1 MKSIW
6 KKISVQIVDSR
17 RDSVKVCAQQSHTL
31 LSWPGCA
38 WLMIKACI
46 QGLCTSCCCIIDVCN
61 LLPPF
66 PTCIDVSC
74 QALEQHCRVE
84 SGFSGIRDVYTT
96 AVSHDN
102 MQQSFFLSETL
113 K

>member
-1 MKSIW
+1 MFNTSFKRHTSRRVRVFMKVRPFLCAGVMFSCMFQC
-6 KKISVQIVDSR
+6 ISVSR
-17 RDSVKVCAQQSHTL
+17 
-31 LSWPGCA
+31 
-38 WLMIKACI
+38 
-46 QGLCTSCCCIIDVCN
+46 
-61 LLPPF
+61 
-66 PTCIDVSC
+66 

-96 AVSHDN
+96 TVSHDN

>member
-1 MKSIW
+1 MKYYSFNLYNQAG
-6 KKISVQIVDSR
+6 KCQR
-17 RDSVKVCAQQSHTL
+17 GTL
-31 LSWPGCA
+31 LCLQKSVFEA
-38 WLMIKACI
+38 SLNM
-46 QGLCTSCCCIIDVCN
+46 LF
-61 LLPPF
+61 L
-66 PTCIDVSC
+66 SC

-96 AVSHDN
+96 SVSHDN

>member
-1 MKSIW
+1 MCTAVSYILVCLQ
-6 KKISVQIVDSR
+6 SGLVD
-17 RDSVKVCAQQSHTL
+17 D
-31 LSWPGCA
+31 
-38 WLMIKACI
+38 
-46 QGLCTSCCCIIDVCN
+46 QGLCKRRVQCTSGPCIIDVSDLFP
-61 LLPPF
+61 LLLTF
-66 PTCIDVSC
+66 IDVCC

-96 AVSHDN
+96 VVSHDN

>member
-1 MKSIW
+1 MLCPPPPLHPLS
-6 KKISVQIVDSR
+6 
-17 RDSVKVCAQQSHTL
+17 TL
-31 LSWPGCA
+31 
-38 WLMIKACI
+38 
-46 QGLCTSCCCIIDVCN
+46 
-61 LLPPF
+61 
-66 PTCIDVSC
+66 

-96 AVSHDN
+96 TVGHDN